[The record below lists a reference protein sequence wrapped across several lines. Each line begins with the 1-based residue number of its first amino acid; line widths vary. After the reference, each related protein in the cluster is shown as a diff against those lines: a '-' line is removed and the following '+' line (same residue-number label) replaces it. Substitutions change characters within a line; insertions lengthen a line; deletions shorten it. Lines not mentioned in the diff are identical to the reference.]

1 MRIYR
6 HCTGLP
12 SEARAAVVAIGNFD
26 GVHRGHQAVIGEAVR
41 RARVLGAK
49 SAVLTFEPHPRR
61 FFRPDAPPFLLTR
74 FRTKAQVIGDLGV
87 ELMFVLRFNGA
98 LARNAAETFIDDV
111 LLGGLDAAHVVI
123 GYDFVFGH
131 QRRGNPELLRDRLR
145 ARGRDA
151 TIMPPV
157 MEQGAGGVSAADA
170 DAEGSIISSTGVRD
184 CLVAGDPRGA
194 VRLLGR
200 AFEIEGRV
208 TVGDRRGRALGFPT
222 ANLRL
227 DDYLWPKFGVYAI
240 RAGLTAGERTVWY
253 DGVANLGIRP
263 MFGAAE
269 PLLEAHLFDFS
280 GDVYGRHLRVSLV
293 DYLRPE
299 AVFDTLDALKNQ
311 MTKDCAAARRALAKP
326 TARPATRPR
335 L

>member
-1 MRIYR
+1 MRIFR
-6 HCTGLP
+6 HCTGLA
-12 SEARAAVVAIGNFD
+12 STARRAVVAIGNFD

-41 RARVLGAK
+41 LARAAGAN

-74 FRTKAQVIGDLGV
+74 FRTKVQVIAELGV
-87 ELMFVLRFNGA
+87 ELMFLLRFNAA
-98 LARNAAETFIDDV
+98 LARLNAETFIDDV

-131 QRRGNPELLRDRLR
+131 QRRGSPELLRERLR
-145 ARGRDA
+145 AHGRDA

-157 MEQGAGGVSAADA
+157 TGQGASGVSVAEADT
-170 DAEGSIISSTGVRD
+170 EGSIISSTGVRD
-184 CLVAGDPRGA
+184 CLVGGDPRGA
-194 VRLLGR
+194 ARLLGR
-200 AFEIEGRV
+200 GFEIEGRV

-227 DDYLWPKFGVYAI
+227 DDYLRPKFGVYAI
-240 RAGLTAGERTVWY
+240 RAGLAEGERTIWH
-253 DGVANLGIRP
+253 DGVANLGLRP

-269 PLLEAHLFDFS
+269 PLLEAYLFDFS
-280 GDVYGRHLRVSLV
+280 GDLYGRHLRVSLV

-299 AVFDTLDALKNQ
+299 AVFDTLDALKAQ
-311 MTKDCAAARRALAKP
+311 MTKDCAAARQAL
-326 TARPATRPR
+326 ARPAAPPANQLR